1 MVDDFFNPLKELLR
15 IAGIALLAIA
25 LAVVGLLFD
34 FWMFLHLPGLPQR
47 SLRQVLIHPGM
58 GAGAIAQALKNEGV
72 VANARKF
79 YWFCL
84 ATGSGGQLR
93 AGEYAFLT
101 LATPRQVLDKL
112 IRGEVV
118 ERRITFPEGSTLRN
132 VARILSSAGLAV
144 ESQILR
150 LGADE
155 SFARSQGIE
164 AKSLEGYLFPETYHF
179 QKTQDDKALLETMLK
194 EFRHR
199 FSYAWQERARELGF
213 SVHEILT
220 LASLVEKEARVDV
233 ERPLIAAVFLNRLKR
248 RMPLQS
254 DPTAVY
260 DLTDFSGPV
269 THNHLQR
276 VSAYNTYQIIGLPP
290 GPICNPG
297 AKSIEAVLFPADVPF
312 VYFVSNL
319 NGTHQFS
326 TSLEEHNTAVRN
338 YRQKL
343 REQAKTSDVAGGV
356 PLPPSEEAGRQ
367 VEPK

>member
-1 MVDDFFNPLKELLR
+1 MEDFFNPFKELLR
-15 IAGIALLAIA
+15 IAGVALLACA
-25 LAVVGLLFD
+25 LVAVGWLFD
-34 FWMFLHLPGLPQR
+34 FWMFLHMPGLPER
-47 SLRQVLIHPGM
+47 GLRQVLIHPGM
-58 GAGAIAQALKNEGV
+58 GARAIAHALKTEGV
-72 VANARKF
+72 VADGRKF

-84 ATGSGGQLR
+84 ATASSGRLR
-93 AGEYAFLT
+93 AGEYAFQS
-101 LATPRQVLDKL
+101 LATPWQVLDKL
-112 IRGEVV
+112 TRGEVV
-118 ERRITFPEGSTLRN
+118 QRRVTFPEGSTLRN
-132 VARILSSAGLAV
+132 VARILAGAGLAE

-155 SFARSQGIE
+155 SFVRSQGIE

-179 QKTQDDKALLETMLK
+179 QKTQDNKALMETMLK
-194 EFRHR
+194 EFRLR
-199 FSYAWQERARELGF
+199 FSYVWQERARELGF

-220 LASLVEKEARVDV
+220 LASLVEKEARVDA

-260 DLTDFSGPV
+260 DLADFSGPV
-269 THNHLQR
+269 THDHLQR
-276 VSAYNTYQIIGLPP
+276 FSAYNTYQIKGLPP

-297 AKSIEAVLFPADVPF
+297 AKSIEAVLFPADVPY

-326 TSLEEHNTAVRN
+326 TSIEEHNTAVRN

-343 REQAKTSDVAGGV
+343 REQAKTPDAAENVQ
-356 PLPPSEEAGRQ
+356 LPPPDEAGREG
-367 VEPK
+367 EPK